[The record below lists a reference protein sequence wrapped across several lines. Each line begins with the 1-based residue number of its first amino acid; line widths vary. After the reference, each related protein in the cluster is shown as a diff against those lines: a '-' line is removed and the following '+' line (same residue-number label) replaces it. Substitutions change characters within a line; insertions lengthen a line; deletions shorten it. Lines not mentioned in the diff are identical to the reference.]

1 MCLDSFLVGLPMEL
15 EGGCSGLGVEVL
27 TAGIEVVW
35 RRKSEEETVCLSGA
49 RLAHMPVVSSCI
61 YSIILL

>member
-1 MCLDSFLVGLPMEL
+1 MDVLVPAASSAEWLVRMCLDSLVGLPMEL

-35 RRKSEEETVCLSGA
+35 RRKSEGDCVFVGSWG
-49 RLAHMPVVSSCI
+49 
-61 YSIILL
+61 